1 MKDTLSKLADLNRQR
16 EEIIDRLQD
25 EFNDALKQVFV
36 DNPTLEKINM
46 SVNNHEFNDG
56 DATSFYIGW
65 EDMTITV
72 DGVEMQREWDRTT
85 KNYVSNP
92 ILENLI
98 ELFGQ
103 VQDIHENIYGDA
115 YEDLTIDREEILKVN

>member
-46 SVNNHEFNDG
+46 YVNNHEFNDG

-72 DGVEMQREWDRTT
+72 DGVEVQREWNRNT
-85 KNYVSNP
+85 KEYVSNP

-115 YEDLTIDREEILKVN
+115 YENLTIEREEILKG

>member
-16 EEIIDRLQD
+16 KEIIDRLQD

-36 DNPTLEKINM
+36 DNPTLEQINM

-85 KNYVSNP
+85 KDYVSNP

-115 YEDLTIDREEILKVN
+115 YEDLTIDREEILKD

>member
-16 EEIIDRLQD
+16 KEIIDRLQD

-46 SVNNHEFNDG
+46 YVNNHEFNDG

-72 DGVEMQREWDRTT
+72 DGVEVQREWKTT
-85 KNYVSNP
+85 SKKYVSNP
-92 ILENLI
+92 ILENLT

-103 VQDIHENIYGDA
+103 VQDIHENIYGDE
-115 YEDLTIDREEILKVN
+115 YENLTIEREEILKN

>member
-1 MKDTLSKLADLNRQR
+1 MKDTLKKLTDLENQR
-16 EEIIDRLQD
+16 REVIHQITK
-25 EFNDALKQVFV
+25 EFNEALKQVFV
-36 DNPTLEKINM
+36 DNPKLESINM

-72 DGVEMQREWDRTT
+72 DGVEVQREWKTT
-85 KNYVSNP
+85 SKKYVSNP
-92 ILENLI
+92 ILENLT

-103 VQDIHENIYGDA
+103 VQDIHENIYGDE
-115 YEDLTIDREEILKVN
+115 YENLTIEREEILKN

>member
-1 MKDTLSKLADLNRQR
+1 MKDTLKKLTDLENQR
-16 EEIIDRLQD
+16 REVIHQITK
-25 EFNDALKQVFV
+25 EFNEALKQVFV
-36 DNPTLEKINM
+36 DNPKLESINM

-72 DGVEMQREWDRTT
+72 DGVEVQRKWNSKT
-85 KNYVSNP
+85 KEYVSNP
-92 ILENLI
+92 ILENLT

-103 VQDIHENIYGDA
+103 VQDIHENIYG
-115 YEDLTIDREEILKVN
+115 YEYENLTIEREEILKG

>member
-16 EEIIDRLQD
+16 KEIIDRLQD

-36 DNPTLEKINM
+36 DNLKLESIDM
-46 SVNNHEFNDG
+46 YVNNHEFNDG

-72 DGVEMQREWDRTT
+72 DGVEVQREWNLKT
-85 KNYVSNP
+85 KEYVSNP

-115 YEDLTIDREEILKVN
+115 YENLTIEREEILKG

>member
-16 EEIIDRLQD
+16 EEIIDQLQD
-25 EFNDALKQVFV
+25 EFNDALKQVFI
-36 DNPTLEKINM
+36 DNPKLEQISM
-46 SVNNHEFNDG
+46 YVNNHEFNDG

-85 KNYVSNP
+85 KNYVPNP
-92 ILENLI
+92 TLENLI

-115 YEDLTIDREEILKVN
+115 YEDLTIDREEILKD

>member
-16 EEIIDRLQD
+16 KEIIDRLQD

-36 DNPTLEKINM
+36 DNPKLESIDM
-46 SVNNHEFNDG
+46 YVNNHEFNDG

-72 DGVEMQREWDRTT
+72 DGVEVQREWNRKTT
-85 KNYVSNP
+85 EYVSNP
-92 ILENLI
+92 ILENLT
-98 ELFGQ
+98 ELFDQ

-115 YEDLTIDREEILKVN
+115 YENLTIEREEILKD